1 MDLFKNGNFSMYL
14 FLSSELKKK
23 KKNRIQSKF
32 WKSVNLSEIPF
43 RSFQVGDNLMNRL
56 SNMTNFHD

>member
-1 MDLFKNGNFSMYL
+1 MYL
-14 FLSSELKKK
+14 FLSSELK